1 MEVANSFITVLDE
14 LCKKFGLV
22 VDWTQQNV
30 QPYVQELMS
39 RIIKYEIFKN
49 LLGIVI
55 SVLILTLVGF
65 CIRAIIK
72 NYKNKV
78 EGYGGESYRIDMFDY
93 APSLFLVFPMLI
105 GFFMLARNV
114 ISLAKCITVPELIF
128 LQMLQNLT

>member
-30 QPYVQELMS
+30 QPYVQELMG

-49 LLGIVI
+49 VLGIVI

-93 APSLFLVFPMLI
+93 VPSLLLTLPMLI
-105 GFFMLARNV
+105 GFLILIGSL
-114 ISLAKCITVPELIF
+114 ISLVKCITVPELVF